1 MSTTIQVSIDV
12 ADEAIKDL
20 MIAELADLGFDGFE
34 ETETGLLSYIAL
46 AGFDGELT
54 SGLEELVNR
63 YGLTYTSN
71 AIDKQNWNALWESNF
86 EPVLVDDFVG
96 VRANFHDSFNGG
108 VEHDIII
115 TPKMSFGTGHHG
127 TTYSVMQLMR
137 GIDFANKSVFD
148 FGTGTGLLAILAHK
162 LGAVDILAVDNDDWC
177 IENASENIVVN
188 NTQSIEIHKVDNAKL
203 NKKFNIIIANINK
216 NIILDN
222 LAFLAEATVPG
233 GVVLLS
239 GLLVEDEPEI
249 ESACAALGWKHQET
263 RTRNNWIALHY
274 SV

>member
-188 NTQSIEIHKVDNAKL
+188 NTQSIEIHKADNAKL

>member
-12 ADEAIKDL
+12 ADEAIKDM

-96 VRANFHDSFNGG
+96 VRANFHDSFNGA

-137 GIDFANKSVFD
+137 GIDFTNKSVFD

-177 IENASENIVVN
+177 IENASENIIVN
-188 NTQSIEIHKVDNAKL
+188 NAQSIEIHKVDNAKL
-203 NKKFNIIIANINK
+203 NKKFSIIIANINK

>member
-12 ADEAIKDL
+12 ADEAIKDM